1 MLTVSELSILE
12 KAGTRED
19 TVGLL
24 ALGMTRLSFMFS
36 LRVYAHRM
44 PMRAE
49 SFLRCFKSTEERLPR
64 CIQDTSEVLL
74 LVRVQKACHRP
85 ACARN
90 HHDFSHHLLRSTL
103 QVRFTLQPERLEDSV
118 RPTAGLTQRRLTA
131 KQLHSQLQGPSL

>member
-1 MLTVSELSILE
+1 MLTVSELSTIE

-24 ALGMTRLSFMFS
+24 ALGLTQLSFMFS
-36 LRVYAHRM
+36 LRVYAHHM

-49 SFLRCFKSTEERLPR
+49 IFLRRFKSTEERLPR
-64 CIQDTSEVLL
+64 YIQDTFEVLL
-74 LVRVQKACHRP
+74 LVRVQTCHRP